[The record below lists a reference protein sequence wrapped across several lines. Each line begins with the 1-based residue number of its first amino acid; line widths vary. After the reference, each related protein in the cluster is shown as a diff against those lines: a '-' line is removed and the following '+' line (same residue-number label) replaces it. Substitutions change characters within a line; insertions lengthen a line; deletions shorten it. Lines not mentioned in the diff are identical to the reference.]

1 MSVRIRLKRMGRT
14 NHATFRIVA
23 IEGTQRRDGRILEN
37 LGWYDPHVVDA
48 DKKHSVKV
56 ERAKHWISVGGVV
69 SNTVDSIFAKHG
81 LETNAQRAHQRRL
94 KRMAKRKA
102 RKARQAKA
110 SGGKK
115 KTAKK

>member
-48 DKKHSVKV
+48 DKKHKVDV

-69 SNTVDSIFAKHG
+69 SETVDSIFQKHG
-81 LETNAQRAHQRRL
+81 IESNAARAHARRL
-94 KRMAKRKA
+94 KRRAKNKA
-102 RKARQAKA
+102 RKARNAAKA
-110 SGGKK
+110 KK
-115 KTAKK
+115 K